1 MQKWC
6 PEINVFE
13 ERIIAFLSLEVP
25 GSDLLRGS
33 TRVSGE
39 LVRAS

>member
-13 ERIIAFLSLEVP
+13 ERIIEVLSLAEP
-25 GSDLLRGS
+25 GSNLLRGS
-33 TRVSGE
+33 RRLGGE
-39 LVRAS
+39 LVRVS